1 MKNIYQKQPC
11 LKQRFIYCLSALLL
25 LILFVISFNYTLK
38 AAGTEPIDIST
49 IEKNIGSFESAPN
62 DKKII
67 EKIVKNQKNISG
79 LSIGDDLEVVSI
91 NNNKATVKAKEN
103 SKKIKGQVEVIFNV
117 KEDLNILIQNKALG
131 DIELNKIHS
140 ESLISNEDLLN
151 AIKSKNNGLVITKED
166 VYFPKKDRSKGYI
179 TIEAF
184 DKSPKYKGKA
194 KLTYQIK
201 KINKEEFIAEV
212 KKKYNIPFES
222 PIKQNQLDETIE
234 NVIAEE
240 AGNPDSTR
248 DLVMQKVKEAVELLL
263 NDDNTLS
270 ETLTTSMSN
279 KEELQ
284 NNSQT
289 ILSPKITSE
298 KTDNN
303 ENTNYGF
310 YIVIACIILISITF
324 LSLLFVI
331 FKKRNTQS

>member
-38 AAGTEPIDIST
+38 AAPTEPIDIST

-62 DKKII
+62 EKKII

-79 LSIGDDLEVVSI
+79 LAIGDDLEVVSI

-117 KEDLNILIQNKALG
+117 KEDLNVLIQNKALG

-140 ESLISNEDLLN
+140 EALISNEDLLN
-151 AIKSKNNGLVITKED
+151 AIESKNNGLVITKED
-166 VYFPKKDRSKGYI
+166 IYFPKKDRSKGYI
-179 TIEAF
+179 TIEAL

-212 KKKYNIPFES
+212 KKKYNIPFDS
-222 PIKQNQLDETIE
+222 TIKQNQLDETIE

-240 AGNPDSTR
+240 VGNPDSTK
-248 DLVMQKVKEAVELLL
+248 DLVMQKVQEAVALLL
-263 NDDNTLS
+263 NDGNTLS
-270 ETLTTSMSN
+270 ETLTTSMPN
-279 KEELQ
+279 EEELQ

-303 ENTNYGF
+303 KNTNYGF

>member
-1 MKNIYQKQPC
+1 M
-11 LKQRFIYCLSALLL
+11 
-25 LILFVISFNYTLK
+25 ILFVISFNYTLK

>member
-1 MKNIYQKQPC
+1 M
-11 LKQRFIYCLSALLL
+11 
-25 LILFVISFNYTLK
+25 ILFIISFNYTLK
-38 AAGTEPIDIST
+38 AVPTEPIDIST

-62 DKKII
+62 EKKII

-79 LSIGDDLEVVSI
+79 LAIGDDLEVVSI

-117 KEDLNILIQNKALG
+117 KEDLNVLIQNKALG

-140 ESLISNEDLLN
+140 EALISNEDLLN
-151 AIKSKNNGLVITKED
+151 AIESKNNGLVITKED
-166 VYFPKKDRSKGYI
+166 IYFPKKDRSKGYI
-179 TIEAF
+179 TIEAL

-212 KKKYNIPFES
+212 KKKYNIPFDS

-240 AGNPDSTR
+240 VGNPDSTK
-248 DLVMQKVKEAVELLL
+248 DLVMQKVQEAVALLL
-263 NDDNTLS
+263 NDGNTLS

-279 KEELQ
+279 KEDLQ

-289 ILSPKITSE
+289 ILSPKITNE

>member
-67 EKIVKNQKNISG
+67 EKIVKISG
-79 LSIGDDLEVVSI
+79 LAIGDDLEVVSI

-117 KEDLNILIQNKALG
+117 KEDLNVLIQNKALG

-166 VYFPKKDRSKGYI
+166 VHFPKKDRSKGYI

-201 KINKEEFIAEV
+201 KINKEELIAEV
-212 KKKYNIPFES
+212 KKEYNIPFDS

-248 DLVMQKVKEAVELLL
+248 DLVIQKVKEAVELLL
-263 NDDNTLS
+263 NDGNTLS

-298 KTDNN
+298 KKDNN
-303 ENTNYGF
+303 ENTNYRF

>member
-25 LILFVISFNYTLK
+25 WILFVISFNYTLK
-38 AAGTEPIDIST
+38 AAPPEPIDIST

-79 LSIGDDLEVVSI
+79 LAIGDDLEVVSI

-117 KEDLNILIQNKALG
+117 KEDLNVLIQNKALG

-140 ESLISNEDLLN
+140 EALISNEDLLN

-166 VYFPKKDRSKGYI
+166 IYFPKKDRSKGYI
-179 TIEAF
+179 TIEAL

-212 KKKYNIPFES
+212 KKEYNIPFDS

-240 AGNPDSTR
+240 VGNPDSTK
-248 DLVMQKVKEAVELLL
+248 DLVMEKVQEAVALLL
-263 NDDNTLS
+263 NDGNTLS
-270 ETLTTSMSN
+270 EKLTTSMSN
-279 KEELQ
+279 KEGLQ

>member
-38 AAGTEPIDIST
+38 AAPTEPIDIST

-67 EKIVKNQKNISG
+67 EKIIKNQKNISG
-79 LSIGDDLEVVSI
+79 LAIGDDLEVVSI

-117 KEDLNILIQNKALG
+117 KEDLNVLIQNKALG

-140 ESLISNEDLLN
+140 EALISNEDLLN
-151 AIKSKNNGLVITKED
+151 AIESKNNGLVITKED
-166 VYFPKKDRSKGYI
+166 IYFPKKDRSKGYI
-179 TIEAF
+179 TIEAL

-212 KKKYNIPFES
+212 KKKYNIPFDS

-240 AGNPDSTR
+240 VGNPDSTK
-248 DLVMQKVKEAVELLL
+248 DLVMQKVQEAVALLL
-263 NDDNTLS
+263 NDGNTLS

-279 KEELQ
+279 KEDLQ

-310 YIVIACIILISITF
+310 YIVIVCIILISITF

>member
-25 LILFVISFNYTLK
+25 LILFIISFNYTLK
-38 AAGTEPIDIST
+38 AVPTEPIDIST

-62 DKKII
+62 EKKII

-79 LSIGDDLEVVSI
+79 LAIGDDLEVVSI

-117 KEDLNILIQNKALG
+117 KEDLNVLIQNKALG

-140 ESLISNEDLLN
+140 EALISNEDLLN
-151 AIKSKNNGLVITKED
+151 AIESKNNGLVITKED
-166 VYFPKKDRSKGYI
+166 IYFPKKDRSKGYI
-179 TIEAF
+179 TIEAL

-212 KKKYNIPFES
+212 KKKYNIPFDS

-240 AGNPDSTR
+240 VGNPDSTK
-248 DLVMQKVKEAVELLL
+248 DLVMQKVQEAVALLL
-263 NDDNTLS
+263 NDGNTLS

-279 KEELQ
+279 KEDLQ

-289 ILSPKITSE
+289 ILSPKITNE

>member
-1 MKNIYQKQPC
+1 M
-11 LKQRFIYCLSALLL
+11 
-25 LILFVISFNYTLK
+25 ILFVISFNYTLK
-38 AAGTEPIDIST
+38 ADPTETIDIST

-79 LSIGDDLEVVSI
+79 LSIGDDLEVVLI

-117 KEDLNILIQNKALG
+117 KEDLNVLIQNKALG

-140 ESLISNEDLLN
+140 EALISNEDLLN
-151 AIKSKNNGLVITKED
+151 AIESKNNGLVITKED
-166 VYFPKKDRSKGYI
+166 IYFPKKDRSKGYI
-179 TIEAF
+179 TIEALN
-184 DKSPKYKGKA
+184 KSPKYKGKA

-212 KKKYNIPFES
+212 KKKYNIPFDS
-222 PIKQNQLDETIE
+222 LIKQSQLDETIE

-240 AGNPDSTR
+240 VGNPDSTK
-248 DLVMQKVKEAVELLL
+248 DLVMKKVQEAVELLL
-263 NDDNTLS
+263 NDGNTLS

>member
-1 MKNIYQKQPC
+1 M
-11 LKQRFIYCLSALLL
+11 
-25 LILFVISFNYTLK
+25 ILFVISFNYTLK
-38 AAGTEPIDIST
+38 AAPTEPIDIST

-62 DKKII
+62 EKKII

-79 LSIGDDLEVVSI
+79 LAIGDDLEVVSI

-117 KEDLNILIQNKALG
+117 KEDLNVLIQNKALG

-140 ESLISNEDLLN
+140 EALISNEDLLN
-151 AIKSKNNGLVITKED
+151 AIESKNNGLVITKED
-166 VYFPKKDRSKGYI
+166 IYFPKKDRSKGYI
-179 TIEAF
+179 TIEAL

-212 KKKYNIPFES
+212 KKKYNIPFDS
-222 PIKQNQLDETIE
+222 TIKQNQLDETIE

-240 AGNPDSTR
+240 VGNPDSTK
-248 DLVMQKVKEAVELLL
+248 DLVMQKVQEAVALLL
-263 NDDNTLS
+263 NDGNTLS
-270 ETLTTSMSN
+270 ETLTTSMPN
-279 KEELQ
+279 EEELQ

-303 ENTNYGF
+303 KNTNYGF

-331 FKKRNTQS
+331 FKKRNTHS

>member
-1 MKNIYQKQPC
+1 M
-11 LKQRFIYCLSALLL
+11 
-25 LILFVISFNYTLK
+25 ILFVISFNYTLK

-67 EKIVKNQKNISG
+67 EKIVKNQKNING
-79 LSIGDDLEVVSI
+79 LAIGDDLEVVSI

-117 KEDLNILIQNKALG
+117 KEDLNVLIQNKALG

-166 VYFPKKDRSKGYI
+166 VHFPKKDRSKGYI

-212 KKKYNIPFES
+212 KKKYNIPFDS

-248 DLVMQKVKEAVELLL
+248 DLVMQKVKEAVALLL

-298 KTDNN
+298 KTD
-303 ENTNYGF
+303 YGF

>member
-1 MKNIYQKQPC
+1 MKNIYQKKPC

-38 AAGTEPIDIST
+38 ASPTEIIDIST

-79 LSIGDDLEVVSI
+79 LSIGDDLEVVLI

-117 KEDLNILIQNKALG
+117 KEDLNVLIQNKALG

-140 ESLISNEDLLN
+140 EALISNEDLLN
-151 AIKSKNNGLVITKED
+151 AIESKNNGLVITKED
-166 VYFPKKDRSKGYI
+166 IYFPKKDRSKGYI
-179 TIEAF
+179 TIEAL

-212 KKKYNIPFES
+212 KKKYNIPFDS
-222 PIKQNQLDETIE
+222 PIKQSQLDETIE

-240 AGNPDSTR
+240 VGNPDSTK
-248 DLVMQKVKEAVELLL
+248 DLVMQKVQEAVELLL
-263 NDDNTLS
+263 NDGNTLS

>member
-1 MKNIYQKQPC
+1 M
-11 LKQRFIYCLSALLL
+11 
-25 LILFVISFNYTLK
+25 ILFVISFNYTLK
-38 AAGTEPIDIST
+38 AAPTEPIDIST

-67 EKIVKNQKNISG
+67 EKILKNQKNISG
-79 LSIGDDLEVVSI
+79 LSIGDDLEVVLI

-117 KEDLNILIQNKALG
+117 KEDLNVLIQNKALG

-140 ESLISNEDLLN
+140 EALISNEDLLN
-151 AIKSKNNGLVITKED
+151 AIESKNNGLVITKED
-166 VYFPKKDRSKGYI
+166 IYFPKKDRSKGYI
-179 TIEAF
+179 TIEAL

-212 KKKYNIPFES
+212 KKKYNIPFDS
-222 PIKQNQLDETIE
+222 PIKQSQLDETIE

-240 AGNPDSTR
+240 VGNPDSTK
-248 DLVMQKVKEAVELLL
+248 DLVMQKVQEAVELLL
-263 NDDNTLS
+263 NDGNTLS

>member
-1 MKNIYQKQPC
+1 M
-11 LKQRFIYCLSALLL
+11 
-25 LILFVISFNYTLK
+25 ILFVISFNYTLK
-38 AAGTEPIDIST
+38 ASPTEIIDIST

-79 LSIGDDLEVVSI
+79 LSIGDDLEVVLI

-117 KEDLNILIQNKALG
+117 KEDLNVLIQNKALG

-140 ESLISNEDLLN
+140 EALISNEDLLN
-151 AIKSKNNGLVITKED
+151 AIESKNNGLVITKED
-166 VYFPKKDRSKGYI
+166 IYFPKKDRSKGYI
-179 TIEAF
+179 TIEAL

-212 KKKYNIPFES
+212 KKKYNIPFDS
-222 PIKQNQLDETIE
+222 PIKQSQLDETIE

-240 AGNPDSTR
+240 VGNPDSTK
-248 DLVMQKVKEAVELLL
+248 DLVMQKVQEAVELLL
-263 NDDNTLS
+263 NDGNTLS

>member
-38 AAGTEPIDIST
+38 AAPTEPIDINT

-67 EKIVKNQKNISG
+67 EKIVKNQKNING
-79 LSIGDDLEVVSI
+79 LAIGDDLEVVSI

-140 ESLISNEDLLN
+140 EALISNEDLLN
-151 AIKSKNNGLVITKED
+151 AIKNKNNGLVITKED
-166 VYFPKKDRSKGYI
+166 IYFPKKDRSKGYI
-179 TIEAF
+179 TIEAL

-212 KKKYNIPFES
+212 KKKYNIPFDS

-240 AGNPDSTR
+240 VGNPDSTK
-248 DLVMQKVKEAVELLL
+248 DLVMQKVQEAVALLL
-263 NDDNTLS
+263 NDGNTLS

-303 ENTNYGF
+303 KNTNYGF
-310 YIVIACIILISITF
+310 YIFIACIILISITF

>member
-25 LILFVISFNYTLK
+25 WILFVISFNYTLK
-38 AAGTEPIDIST
+38 AAPPEPIDIST

-79 LSIGDDLEVVSI
+79 LAIGDDLEVVSI

-117 KEDLNILIQNKALG
+117 KEDLNVLIQNKALG

-140 ESLISNEDLLN
+140 EALISNEDLLN
-151 AIKSKNNGLVITKED
+151 AIESKNNGLVITKED
-166 VYFPKKDRSKGYI
+166 IYFPKKDRSKGYI
-179 TIEAF
+179 TIEAL

-212 KKKYNIPFES
+212 KKEYNIPFDS
-222 PIKQNQLDETIE
+222 PITQNQLDETIE

-240 AGNPDSTR
+240 VGNPDSTK
-248 DLVMQKVKEAVELLL
+248 DLVMEKVQEAVALLL
-263 NDDNTLS
+263 NDGNTLS
-270 ETLTTSMSN
+270 EKLTTSMSN
-279 KEELQ
+279 KEGLQ

-298 KTDNN
+298 KTDND

>member
-1 MKNIYQKQPC
+1 M
-11 LKQRFIYCLSALLL
+11 
-25 LILFVISFNYTLK
+25 ILFVISFNYTLK

-62 DKKII
+62 EKKII
-67 EKIVKNQKNISG
+67 EKIAKNQKNISG
-79 LSIGDDLEVVSI
+79 LAIGDDLEVVSI

-117 KEDLNILIQNKALG
+117 KEDLNVLIQNKALG

-151 AIKSKNNGLVITKED
+151 AIKSKNNGLVITKDD

-179 TIEAF
+179 TIEAI

-201 KINKEEFIAEV
+201 KINKEEFISEV
-212 KKKYNIPFES
+212 KNKYNIPS
-222 PIKQNQLDETIE
+222 DSTIKQNQLDETIE

-248 DLVMQKVKEAVELLL
+248 EIVMKKVREAVELLL
-263 NDDNTLS
+263 NAEGSTLS

-279 KEELQ
+279 KEEELQ

>member
-1 MKNIYQKQPC
+1 M
-11 LKQRFIYCLSALLL
+11 
-25 LILFVISFNYTLK
+25 ILFVISFNYTLK
-38 AAGTEPIDIST
+38 AAPTEPIDINT

-67 EKIVKNQKNISG
+67 EKIVKNQKNING
-79 LSIGDDLEVVSI
+79 LAIGDDLEVVSI

-140 ESLISNEDLLN
+140 EALISNEDLLN
-151 AIKSKNNGLVITKED
+151 AIKNKNNGLVITKED
-166 VYFPKKDRSKGYI
+166 IYFPKKDRSKGYI
-179 TIEAF
+179 TIEAL

-212 KKKYNIPFES
+212 KKKYNIPFDS

-240 AGNPDSTR
+240 VGNPDSTK
-248 DLVMQKVKEAVELLL
+248 DLVMQKVQEAVALLL
-263 NDDNTLS
+263 NDGNTLS

-303 ENTNYGF
+303 KNTNYGF
-310 YIVIACIILISITF
+310 YIFIACIILISITF

>member
-38 AAGTEPIDIST
+38 AAPTEPIDIST

-62 DKKII
+62 EKKII

-79 LSIGDDLEVVSI
+79 LAIGDDLEVVSI

-117 KEDLNILIQNKALG
+117 KEDLNVLIQNKALG

-140 ESLISNEDLLN
+140 EALISNEDLLN
-151 AIKSKNNGLVITKED
+151 AIESKNNGLVITKED
-166 VYFPKKDRSKGYI
+166 IYFPKKDRSKGYI
-179 TIEAF
+179 TIEAL

-212 KKKYNIPFES
+212 KKKYNIPFDS
-222 PIKQNQLDETIE
+222 TIKQNQLDETIE

-240 AGNPDSTR
+240 VGNPDSTK
-248 DLVMQKVKEAVELLL
+248 DLVMQKVQEAVALLL
-263 NDDNTLS
+263 NDGNTLS
-270 ETLTTSMSN
+270 ETLTTSMPN
-279 KEELQ
+279 EEELQ

-303 ENTNYGF
+303 KNTNYGF

-331 FKKRNTQS
+331 FKKRNTHS

>member
-1 MKNIYQKQPC
+1 M
-11 LKQRFIYCLSALLL
+11 
-25 LILFVISFNYTLK
+25 ILFVISFNYTLK
-38 AAGTEPIDIST
+38 ASPTEIIDIST

-79 LSIGDDLEVVSI
+79 LSIGDDLEVVLI

-117 KEDLNILIQNKALG
+117 KEDLNVLIQNKALG

-140 ESLISNEDLLN
+140 EALISNEDLLN
-151 AIKSKNNGLVITKED
+151 AIESKNNGLVITKED
-166 VYFPKKDRSKGYI
+166 IYFPKKDRSKGYI
-179 TIEAF
+179 TIEAL

-212 KKKYNIPFES
+212 KKKYNIPFDS
-222 PIKQNQLDETIE
+222 TIKQSQLDETIE

-240 AGNPDSTR
+240 VGNPDSTK
-248 DLVMQKVKEAVELLL
+248 DLVMQKVQEAVELLL
-263 NDDNTLS
+263 NDGNTLS

>member
-38 AAGTEPIDIST
+38 AAPTDTIDIST

-67 EKIVKNQKNISG
+67 EKIVKNHKNISG
-79 LSIGDDLEVVSI
+79 LAIGDDLEVVSI

-117 KEDLNILIQNKALG
+117 KEDLNVLIQNKALG
-131 DIELNKIHS
+131 DIELNKMHS
-140 ESLISNEDLLN
+140 EALISNEDLLN

-166 VYFPKKDRSKGYI
+166 IYFPKKDRSNGYI
-179 TIEAF
+179 TIEAL

-194 KLTYQIK
+194 KLTYQIT

-212 KKKYNIPFES
+212 KKKYNIPFYS

-240 AGNPDSTR
+240 VGNPDSTK
-248 DLVMQKVKEAVELLL
+248 DLVMQKVQEVVAPLL
-263 NDDNTLS
+263 NDGNTLS

>member
-38 AAGTEPIDIST
+38 AAPPEPIDIST

-67 EKIVKNQKNISG
+67 EKIIKNQKNISG
-79 LSIGDDLEVVSI
+79 LAIGDDLEVVSI

-117 KEDLNILIQNKALG
+117 KEDLNVLIQNKALG

-140 ESLISNEDLLN
+140 EALISNEDLLN
-151 AIKSKNNGLVITKED
+151 AIESKNNGLVITKED
-166 VYFPKKDRSKGYI
+166 IYFPKKDRSKGYI
-179 TIEAF
+179 TIEAL

-212 KKKYNIPFES
+212 KKKYNIPFDS

-240 AGNPDSTR
+240 VGNPDSTK
-248 DLVMQKVKEAVELLL
+248 DLVMQKVQEAVALLL
-263 NDDNTLS
+263 NDGNTLS

-279 KEELQ
+279 KEDLQ

-310 YIVIACIILISITF
+310 YIVIVCIILISITF

>member
-1 MKNIYQKQPC
+1 M
-11 LKQRFIYCLSALLL
+11 YCLSALLL
-25 LILFVISFNYTLK
+25 WILFVISFNYTLK
-38 AAGTEPIDIST
+38 AAPPEPIDIST

-79 LSIGDDLEVVSI
+79 LAIGDDLEVVSI

-117 KEDLNILIQNKALG
+117 KEDLNVLIQNKALG

-140 ESLISNEDLLN
+140 EALISNEDLLN

-166 VYFPKKDRSKGYI
+166 IYFPKKDRSKGYI
-179 TIEAF
+179 TIEAL

-212 KKKYNIPFES
+212 KKEYNIPFDS

-240 AGNPDSTR
+240 VGNPDSTK
-248 DLVMQKVKEAVELLL
+248 DLVMEKVQEAVALLL
-263 NDDNTLS
+263 NDGNTLS
-270 ETLTTSMSN
+270 EKLTTSMSN
-279 KEELQ
+279 KEGLQ